1 MSEPL
6 PNPGAET
13 TATTTTTTSWRL
25 IAALGGVALL
35 CGVLI
40 VTAFQST
47 LDPIAKNRR
56 IALERSIFSLI
67 PEGVSLHIYAVS
79 AQGTTLLRP
88 GQAIPK
94 EAQRVYAVYDAHR
107 HLRGLVAEAGAVG
120 YADVVRV
127 LYAYDPHQQA
137 IVGFAVGAHRE
148 TPGIGD
154 KIRTDADFQKNFV
167 ALDARLDASG
177 QALAHPIRT
186 VKHGSKRNPWEID
199 AISGA
204 TITSRAVGRGINDS
218 ASTLLPRLH
227 PHLNNLESPP

>member
-1 MSEPL
+1 MSAPL
-6 PNPGAET
+6 PNPVAEV
-13 TATTTTTTSWRL
+13 TAGWRL
-25 IAALGGVALL
+25 VATLGGVALL

-40 VTAFQST
+40 VAAFQST

-67 PEGVSLHIYAVS
+67 PDGVTLHIYAVS
-79 AQGTTLLRP
+79 AQGTIPLRS
-88 GQAIPK
+88 GQAMPK
-94 EAQRVYAVYDAHR
+94 GAQRVYAVYDAHR

-127 LYAYDPHQQA
+127 LYAYDPQRQA

-154 KIRTDADFQKNFV
+154 KIRTDAAFQKNFV

-186 VKHGSKRNPWEID
+186 VKQGSKRNPWEID

-218 ASTLLPRLH
+218 ASVLLPRLR
-227 PHLNNLESPP
+227 PHLNALESSP